1 MSSLLNELFGIRQ
14 IAILGA
20 FLSTLSILLS
30 AFIRKMQLYFLS
42 YSIGFGIGQALLLT
56 STLGILP
63 HYFNKRLSLATGL
76 MSFIGAFIV
85 VIIPIVSDL
94 IINKYGLA
102 ATFYFLAGLN
112 SLTIFMAF
120 TYRPVLRLSQKKTKF
135 EKIKQ
140 SFGVEILKKRRF
152 IIWCIASFIGTLGYL
167 IPIVNIVS
175 CAKEF
180 NNLMVN

>member
-1 MSSLLNELFGIRQ
+1 LNEIFGLRK

-20 FLSTLSILLS
+20 CLSTISILLS

-56 STLGILP
+56 STLAILP

-76 MSFIGAFIV
+76 MSFIGAIIV
-85 VIIPIVSDL
+85 VLIPIFTDL

-112 SLTIFMAF
+112 CLTIFMAF
-120 TYRPVLRLSQKKTKF
+120 TYRPVLRSTETKTKK

-140 SFGVEILKKRRF
+140 SLGIDILKNRRM

-175 CAKEF
+175 SKIYVKF
-180 NNLMVN
+180 RVDNL